1 MPTLN
6 VLDSAFVLGGSA
18 RYAVAFDSGPGGA
31 ALTPVSIAGTV
42 TANAP
47 TWWLLCPSNSALNCP
62 IVPKEVKRTESVMS
76 ITVDRPGGKVIA
88 STPPLG
94 NHFNMQVWN
103 REGLAERQKIEAILK
118 SGLTL
123 RLVSIWTDSWY
134 VRRVGDV
141 EVTPQQ
147 WAPLP
152 GETTAL
158 RDASVITFALDE
170 VIYRG

>member
-1 MPTLN
+1 MPT
-6 VLDSAFVLGGSA
+6 VSITDSAFLLGGSA
-18 RYAVAFDSGPGGA
+18 QYAVAFDGGA
-31 ALTPVSIAGTV
+31 GGATLAPVTLAGSV
-42 TANAP
+42 TALAP
-47 TWWLLCPSNSALNCP
+47 TWWLLCPSNAGLNCP
-62 IVPKEVKRTESVMS
+62 LYPKDVKRTEQVMS
-76 ITVDRPGGKVIA
+76 ISVDRPGGKVIA

-94 NHFNMQVWN
+94 QHFNIQVWN
-103 REGLAERQKIEAILK
+103 REGHDERVKIETILK

-123 RLVSIWTDSWY
+123 RLISIWGDSWY

-152 GETTAL
+152 GESTLL

-170 VIYRG
+170 VIYRA